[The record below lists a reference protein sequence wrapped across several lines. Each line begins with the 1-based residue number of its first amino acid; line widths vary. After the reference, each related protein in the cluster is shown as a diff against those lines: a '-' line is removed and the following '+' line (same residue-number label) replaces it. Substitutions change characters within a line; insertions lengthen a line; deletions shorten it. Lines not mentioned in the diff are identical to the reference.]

1 MEILR
6 DLMGFLRERKRFW
19 VWPMVLV
26 LLAVGLLVALT
37 GGLAVSPFIYS
48 LY

>member
-6 DLMGFLRERKRFW
+6 DLMGFLRERKKFW
-19 VWPMVLV
+19 LWPMVLV
-26 LLAVGLLVALT
+26 LLVVGLLVTLT
-37 GGLAVSPFIYS
+37 GGVAVSPFIYS

>member
-6 DLMGFLRERKRFW
+6 DLMGFVRERKKFW
-19 VWPMVLV
+19 LWPIVLV
-26 LLAVGLLVALT
+26 LSVVGLLVALT
-37 GGLAVSPFIYS
+37 GGFAVSPFIYA